1 MAKQLSTYSFLNVQA
16 SLSGPG
22 GSFSIGS
29 SSGNAEEG
37 ISVEMLEDK
46 DKMDVGADGSIM
58 HSLRASDAARISVRM
73 LKTSP
78 VNAQLSALYRFQKT
92 GAQNWGQNVLVIT
105 DVARGDVVASAQVA
119 FAKQANLTYG
129 KDGGMMEWSFLGSID
144 ELLGAGVPDVN
155 N

>member
-1 MAKQLSTYSFLNVQA
+1 MAKNLGTYSFLNIQA

-29 SSGNAEEG
+29 SSGNSEEG
-37 ISVEMLEDK
+37 ISIDMLEDK
-46 DKMDVGADGSIM
+46 DLMTVGADGTIM
-58 HSLRASDAARISVRM
+58 HSLRASDAARVTVRL

-92 GAQNWGQNVLVIT
+92 SAENWGQNVLVIT
-105 DVARGDVVASAQVA
+105 DVIRGDVIANAQVA
-119 FAKQANLTYG
+119 FAKQANVTYA
-129 KDGGMMEWSFLGSID
+129 KDGGMMEWSFLGSVD
-144 ELLGAGVPDVN
+144 ELLGAGYPDVN